1 MHLSLT
7 LTGLSIQGSLIRK
20 AKLHSMSNLEPRNWN
35 VWSYSLTGSEN
46 FPQNMENMEVF
57 WNISQILQR
66 FDVVSWTTLGDVN
79 IHTNPK
85 RCGIFRTIFD
95 MCLSF
100 GCYNDKILA
109 VFCSLVFGWGHVCL
123 LNGREVALLIEAS
136 LWTKEP
142 YGPCISCDGS
152 WRISRPSWKML
163 SGSRCTP
170 RCLKKVLPPN
180 KKPQE

>member
-1 MHLSLT
+1 
-7 LTGLSIQGSLIRK
+7 
-20 AKLHSMSNLEPRNWN
+20 MSNLEPRNWN
-35 VWSYSLTGSEN
+35 VWSYSLTGLEK
-46 FPQNMENMEVF
+46 FTKNMECMWVF
-57 WNISQILQR
+57 WNISQILQC

-85 RCGIFRTIFD
+85 RCGIFRTIFG

-136 LWTKEP
+136 RWAQGAVWPLYQLRRQLTNKSTFLEDAVRVSVYTEVFEKSPPPPTKSPKNSWTMLDHA
-142 YGPCISCDGS
+142 GP
-152 WRISRPSWKML
+152 L
-163 SGSRCTP
+163 
-170 RCLKKVLPPN
+170 V
-180 KKPQE
+180 

>member
-1 MHLSLT
+1 
-7 LTGLSIQGSLIRK
+7 
-20 AKLHSMSNLEPRNWN
+20 MSNLEPRNWN

-57 WNISQILQR
+57 WNISQILQC

-85 RCGIFRTIFD
+85 RCGIFRTIFG

-109 VFCSLVFGWGHVCL
+109 VFCSLVFGWGQPPLWAQGAVWPL
-123 LNGREVALLIEAS
+123 YQLRRQLTNKSTFLEDAVRVSVYTEVFE
-136 LWTKEP
+136 
-142 YGPCISCDGS
+142 
-152 WRISRPSWKML
+152 
-163 SGSRCTP
+163 
-170 RCLKKVLPPN
+170 KKSPPN
-180 KKPQE
+180 KKPQK